1 MRSRAMLALLSGALC
16 VSLTACATR
25 TAAAP
30 TDAFLA
36 PCIIEGA
43 HASLDEVIEDPISTN
58 LDLYNFAGQA
68 EDAVKR
74 CNADKEAIKKAGGK

>member
-16 VSLTACATR
+16 VCLTACATR
-25 TAAAP
+25 TAAP

-43 HASLDEVIEDPISTN
+43 HASLDEVMEDPISTN

-74 CNADKEAIKKAGGK
+74 CNADKEAIKKAVGK

>member
-1 MRSRAMLALLSGALC
+1 MRSLAMLALLSGALC

-25 TAAAP
+25 TSAP

-36 PCIIEGA
+36 PCVIEGA
-43 HASLDEVIEDPISTN
+43 HPSLDDVMKDPISTN

-74 CNADKEAIKKAGGK
+74 CNADKEAIKKAVGK